1 MAPSVNGS
9 RGEAMGRLIEF
20 YIPENHKPKIKWTEQ
35 TESGRVLEFRPKTA
49 GKYTQ
54 VTWIF
59 PEIDADLA

>member
-1 MAPSVNGS
+1 
-9 RGEAMGRLIEF
+9 MGRLIEF